1 MLEKVTNNQNIV
13 YIGRKPVMTY
23 VLAITTG
30 FTGLDTS
37 KVILRARGRAITT
50 AVDAAEVTRR
60 QFMRELQV
68 SNITIGTE
76 ELPQEDGRT
85 RAVST
90 IDISLTRPPSES
102 YDEPPHNEQSAVTTS
117 TQPIALTSI
126 AGIGVKRA
134 EQLRSCGVDSIMG
147 LAKSDAQDLSE
158 KLSASEKQV
167 SKWIED
173 ARMLSSNE
181 VRSVD

>member
-1 MLEKVTNNQNIV
+1 MFEKEGKEQNIV

-23 VLAITTG
+23 VMAIIND

-60 QFMRELQV
+60 QFMHELQV
-68 SNITIGTE
+68 SNITIDTE
-76 ELPQEDGRT
+76 ELPQESGRT

-90 IDISLTRPPSES
+90 IDITLTRTPTENH
-102 YDEPPHNEQSAVTTS
+102 DELPRIEKTEVTTS
-117 TQPIALTSI
+117 THPIMLTSI

-134 EQLRSCGVDSIMG
+134 EQLQSCGIHSIAG
-147 LAKSDAQDLSE
+147 LAKCDAGDLSK
-158 KLSASEKQV
+158 KLSVSEKQV

-173 ARMLSSNE
+173 ASRLSSND
-181 VRSVD
+181 VISVD

>member
-1 MLEKVTNNQNIV
+1 MFEKVVKEQNIV

-23 VLAITTG
+23 VMAIING

-37 KVILRARGRAITT
+37 KVTLRARGRAIPT

-60 QFMRELQV
+60 QFMHELQV

-76 ELPQEDGRT
+76 EIPQELGRT

-90 IDISLTRPPSES
+90 IDITLTRTPSENH
-102 YDEPPHNEQSAVTTS
+102 DEAKHNEQAEVTTPTRS
-117 TQPIALTSI
+117 ITLMSI

-134 EQLRSCGVDSIMG
+134 EQLRSCSVASIMD
-147 LAKSDAQDLSE
+147 LANCDAHDLSE
-158 KLSASEKQV
+158 KLSVSEKQV
-167 SKWIED
+167 LKWIED

-181 VRSVD
+181 VTNVD

>member
-1 MLEKVTNNQNIV
+1 
-13 YIGRKPVMTY
+13 MTY
-23 VLAITTG
+23 VMAIING

-37 KVILRARGRAITT
+37 KVTLRARGRAITT

-60 QFMRELQV
+60 QFMHELQV

-76 ELPQEDGRT
+76 ELPQEAGRT

-90 IDISLTRPPSES
+90 IDITLTRTPTENH
-102 YDEPPHNEQSAVTTS
+102 DEPKHHEQAEATTP
-117 TQPIALTSI
+117 TRPITLVSI

-134 EQLRSCGVDSIMG
+134 EQLQSCGVTSIID
-147 LAKSDAQDLSE
+147 LANCDTQDLSE

-173 ARMLSSNE
+173 ARTLSSNE
-181 VRSVD
+181 VTNVD